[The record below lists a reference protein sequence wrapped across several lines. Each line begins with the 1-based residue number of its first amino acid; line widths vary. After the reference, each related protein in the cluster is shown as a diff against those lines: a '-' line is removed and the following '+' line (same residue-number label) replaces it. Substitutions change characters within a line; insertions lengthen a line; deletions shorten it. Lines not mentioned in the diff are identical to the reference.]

1 MRECKFH
8 MTIPGRTNL
17 WGELLSFKREGCV
30 LSVPLSILPL
40 KTTSKNLPN
49 FLLYTQRSK
58 SLLSKKNL
66 LSCYL
71 PSFPYQDSNTCCSS
85 PSFPFLTYIYHPSRP
100 KFVSK
105 KENSPISFLLLFSF
119 FKSSNQKQSSQFQI
133 PLQNLPR
140 RVPPSLNSNGK
151 FPCKNMKFFKLNNC
165 MNR

>member
-1 MRECKFH
+1 MHLCLRFL
-8 MTIPGRTNL
+8 N
-17 WGELLSFKREGCV
+17 
-30 LSVPLSILPL
+30 LSI
-40 KTTSKNLPN
+40 KHITELPN
-49 FLLYTQRSK
+49 GFQILNMFWQFFLKQISFSAIFLL
-58 SLLSKKNL
+58 
-66 LSCYL
+66 L
-71 PSFPYQDSNTCCSS
+71 PTKTPIRAAL

-105 KENSPISFLLLFSF
+105 KENSPIFLLLLFSF

-151 FPCKNMKFFKLNNC
+151 FPCKNMKFLKLNNC